1 MDEAAPSEGVGRGS
15 FFRGIGGGRGRL
27 AFFGRL
33 SFNGRFPERGAEGMA
48 FGGIVLG
55 AVPTDGVDLGLEE
68 LILVEGD
75 GNVSAEGWVEANGV
89 E

>member
-1 MDEAAPSEGVGRGS
+1 
-15 FFRGIGGGRGRL
+15 
-27 AFFGRL
+27 
-33 SFNGRFPERGAEGMA
+33 MA